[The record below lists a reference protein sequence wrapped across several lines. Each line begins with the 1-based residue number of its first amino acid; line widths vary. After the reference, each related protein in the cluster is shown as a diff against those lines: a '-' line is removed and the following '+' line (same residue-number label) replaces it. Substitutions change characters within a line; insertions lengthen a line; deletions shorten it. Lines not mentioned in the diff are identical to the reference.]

1 MSTARPLFALGAA
14 ALLALACER
23 ASSPAAPQ
31 PAPPSPV
38 AAPEPAPAKVFGCGL
53 PRGAGDGRRCF
64 REGPSFQGEVE
75 DAIEKVI
82 AEHPEYFDFGNDR
95 GVPRDFRVLDVPRYV
110 DEVVYNLRSAGLCAL
125 NDGEE
130 IAIKNSNDFS
140 DQYDIITG
148 HGYILRG
155 YTVTCYPAWSA
166 IPPAGDDS

>member
-1 MSTARPLFALGAA
+1 LSTARRLLSLGAA
-14 ALLALACER
+14 ALLVVACEH
-23 ASSPAAPQ
+23 ASSTPTAVVTPP
-31 PAPPSPV
+31 PAP
-38 AAPEPAPAKVFGCGL
+38 APEPTPVKIFGCGL

-64 REGPSFQGEVE
+64 RESPSFQGEIN

-82 AEHPEYFDFGNDR
+82 AEHPEYFDFGTDR

-110 DEVVYNLRSAGLCAL
+110 DEVVYNLRSAGFCAF

-130 IAIKNSNDFS
+130 IGLKNSNDFS